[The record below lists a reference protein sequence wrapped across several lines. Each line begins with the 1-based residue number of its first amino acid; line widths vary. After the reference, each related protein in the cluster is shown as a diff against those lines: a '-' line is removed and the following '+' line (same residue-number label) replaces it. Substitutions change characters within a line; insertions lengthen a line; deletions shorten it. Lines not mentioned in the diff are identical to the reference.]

1 MKTAT
6 KVLLIIGGILAI
18 LSALS
23 FLACGIVLVVFSGPQ
38 FYDMILKMIQDGTAH
53 SSLPGTPEQQVA
65 TIQSAFLIAGIVLL
79 VEVLFLAIQAV
90 IAFMASS
97 RRSNTLYIAN
107 IVIGVITLSVFNLAG
122 GIVGLVQDK

>member
-23 FLACGIVLVVFSGPQ
+23 FLAGGIVLVVFSGPQ
-38 FYDMILKMIQDGTAH
+38 FYDTILKMIQDGTAH

>member
-1 MKTAT
+1 MKTVT

-23 FLACGIVLVVFSGPQ
+23 FLAGGIVLVVFSGPQ
-38 FYDMILKMIQDGTAH
+38 FYDTILKMIQDGSAH

-79 VEVLFLAIQAV
+79 VEVLFLVIQAA

-97 RRSNTLYIAN
+97 RRSNALYIAN

-122 GIVGLVQDK
+122 GIIGLVQDK